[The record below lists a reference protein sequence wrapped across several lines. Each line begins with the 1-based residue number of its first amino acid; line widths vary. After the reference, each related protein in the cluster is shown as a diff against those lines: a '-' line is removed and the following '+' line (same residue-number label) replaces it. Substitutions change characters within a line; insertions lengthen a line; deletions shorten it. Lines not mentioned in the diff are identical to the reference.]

1 MNIASPLLTLTKK
14 EENKKI
20 MIVGIPK
27 EIKNN
32 ENRVAI
38 TPAGVKAFS
47 QTGNQVLVQKSAG
60 LGSGIEDSEYIQ
72 AGATIIE
79 TAEEVFEKAEM
90 IIKVKEPLS
99 SEFNLLRPGQILYTY
114 LHFASSLELTKAM
127 MDRKIIGIAY
137 ETVQTE
143 DGSLPLLA
151 PMSEVAGKMAGHV
164 AAYYLALPYGGRGV
178 LMGGVPGVAPA
189 KVVVLGGGTV
199 GTCAAKVAAGIGANV
214 TLLDISINRLKYLA
228 DVLPKNITLLI
239 SNQHNIEEEI
249 KDADAVIGAVL
260 IPGAE
265 APKLITKEMLKMM
278 KPNSVIVDVAI
289 DQGGCIETSR
299 PTSHSEPVYKVNNV
313 LHYCVT
319 NMPGAFSRTSTFAL
333 TNATLPYGL
342 EIANKGYKKAIK
354 ENKALAKGLNVIDGK
369 VTYRPVAKVF
379 NLKYYPVEEVI
390 T

>member
-1 MNIASPLLTLTKK
+1 
-14 EENKKI
+14 
-20 MIVGIPK
+20 MIIGIPK

-32 ENRVAI
+32 ENRIAI
-38 TPAGVKAFS
+38 TPAGVKAFC
-47 QTGNQVLVQKSAG
+47 QVGHHVLVQKSAG
-60 LGSGIEDSEYIQ
+60 LGSGIEDIEFSQ
-72 AGATIIE
+72 AGATIIK
-79 TAEEVFEKAEM
+79 TAEKIFEKAEL

-99 SEFNLLRPGQILYTY
+99 SEYNLLRPRQILYTY
-114 LHFASSLELTKAM
+114 LHFASSFDLTKAM

-137 ETVQTE
+137 ETIQTE
-143 DGSLPLLA
+143 DGYLPLLA

-164 AAYYLALPYGGRGV
+164 AAYYLALSYGGRGV

-265 APKLITKEMLKMM
+265 APKLITKEMLKIM

-299 PTSHSEPVYKVNNV
+299 PTSHSEPVFKVNNV

-354 ENKALAKGLNVIDGK
+354 ENKALAKGVNVIDGK
-369 VTYRPVAKVF
+369 ITYEPVAKIF
-379 NLKYYPVEEVI
+379 NLKYYPLEDI
-390 T
+390 IS

>member
-1 MNIASPLLTLTKK
+1 
-14 EENKKI
+14 
-20 MIVGIPK
+20 MIIGVPK

-38 TPAGVKAFS
+38 TPAGVKAFY
-47 QTGNQVLVQKSAG
+47 QVGHQVLVQKSAG

-90 IIKVKEPLS
+90 IIKVKEPLP
-99 SEFNLLRPGQILYTY
+99 SEYNLLRPGQILYTY

-127 MDRKIIGIAY
+127 MGRKIIGIAY

-143 DGSLPLLA
+143 DGYLPLLA

-164 AAYYLALPYGGRGV
+164 AAYYLALPYGGKGV

-199 GTCAAKVAAGIGANV
+199 GTCAAKVVAGIGANV

-265 APKLITKEMLKMM
+265 APKLVTEGMLEEME
-278 KPNSVIVDVAI
+278 PNSVIVDVAI
-289 DQGGCIETSR
+289 DQGGCFETSR
-299 PTSHSEPVYKVNNV
+299 PTSHSEPVYKVHNI

-319 NMPGAFSRTSTFAL
+319 NMPGAFARTSTFAL

-342 EIANKGYKKAIK
+342 EIANKGYKKAFR

-369 VTYRPVAKVF
+369 ITYEPVARAF
-379 NLKYYPVEEVI
+379 NLKYYPPESRI
-390 T
+390 